1 MLRLAIVGLT
11 VGLADSLN
19 PSTVGP
25 AVYLATVA
33 NGTLRVMQFT
43 LGVFGVNLLVGLL
56 LVLGPGSFLIGLIPH
71 PQETARHVIE
81 LVAGVALLLAGAA
94 LWLGRRRL
102 VRHQLPSQP
111 GTGGSA
117 LAAGASIAVVE
128 LPTAV
133 PYFAFALA
141 IVGSSAGVPAKIA
154 LVGIYNVAFVA
165 PLLAVA
171 LALGIIGEA
180 ADPWLERA
188 GDWLQ
193 RRWPVVLATLLLLV
207 GSGLTVLGGTG
218 LVSA

>member
-1 MLRLAIVGLT
+1 VLRLAIVGLT

-33 NGTLRVMQFT
+33 NGTLRV
-43 LGVFGVNLLVGLL
+43 
-56 LVLGPGSFLIGLIPH
+56 
-71 PQETARHVIE
+71 IE
-81 LVAGVALLLAGAA
+81 LVAGVALLLAATA
-94 LWLGRRRL
+94 LWPGRRRL
-102 VRHQLPSQP
+102 VRHQLPTQP

-117 LAAGASIAVVE
+117 LAAGASIAVIE
-128 LPTAV
+128 LPTAI
-133 PYFAFALA
+133 PSFAFALA

-171 LALGIIGEA
+171 LALVIIGEA

-207 GSGLTVLGGTG
+207 GSGLAVLGGTG
-218 LVSA
+218 LVRA